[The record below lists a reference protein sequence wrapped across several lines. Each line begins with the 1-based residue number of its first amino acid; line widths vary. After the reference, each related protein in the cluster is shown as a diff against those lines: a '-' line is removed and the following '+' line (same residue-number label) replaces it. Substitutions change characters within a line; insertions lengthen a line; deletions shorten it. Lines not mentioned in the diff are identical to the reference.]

1 MSRLDLM
8 EVTQVKRREF
18 ITLLG
23 GAAAWPI
30 GAEAQQTGRV
40 WRVAVIGAVSPLP
53 PMLSAFREALQQ
65 RGWTE
70 GRNLSIDVRWPK
82 GSFAQDPGL
91 FPEVLHSNVDVIVA
105 WATPTALAVR
115 RATSTIPIVFL
126 GISDPVGSG
135 LAASLAHP
143 GGNATGSSNSAPDLS
158 AKLLGTFVELV
169 PGMSSVGVVVNPA
182 NPGAVAQMDGTQ
194 QAVHALGL
202 QSRVVN
208 AATLEE
214 YERAFARLKIEG
226 VNGVLLLADPS
237 NDAYAGKIAELAQQS
252 RLPTAF
258 QLRSSVAAG
267 GLMSYGADNND
278 QFRLA
283 AFYVDRIL
291 RGEKPADLPV
301 QRPTKFVL
309 AINLKTAKALGLTVP
324 DKLLALADEVIE

>member
-1 MSRLDLM
+1 MMR
-8 EVTQVKRREF
+8 RREF
-18 ITLLG
+18 ITLVG
-23 GAAAWPI
+23 GAAAAWPL
-30 GAEAQQTGRV
+30 AASAQQTGRV
-40 WRVAVIGAVSPLP
+40 WRLALIGAVSPLP
-53 PMLSAFREALQQ
+53 AMLSAFREALQQ

-70 GRNLSIDVRWPK
+70 GKNLSIDVRWPK
-82 GSFAQDPGL
+82 VSFAQEPGL
-91 FPEVLHSNVDVIVA
+91 ISEVLHSNVDVIVA
-105 WATPTALAVR
+105 WSTPSALAAR

-126 GISDPVGSG
+126 GVSDPVGSG

-143 GGNATGSSNSAPDLS
+143 GGNATGSSNVAPDLS
-158 AKLLGTFVELV
+158 AKLVGTFAQLV

-202 QSRVVN
+202 QSQVVN
-208 AATLEE
+208 AGTLEE

-226 VNGVLLLADPS
+226 VNGVLLLQDPS
-237 NDAYAGKIAELAQQS
+237 NTGNPGKIAELAQQH

-258 QLRSSVAAG
+258 QLRENVAAG
-267 GLMSYGADNND
+267 GLMSYGANIND

-301 QRPTKFVL
+301 QLPTKFELV
-309 AINLKTAKALGLTVP
+309 INLKTARMLGLTVP
-324 DKLLALADEVIE
+324 DNLLLLADEVIE